1 MVNAEGRKNDR
12 KVGNGKQSSKSSEY
26 PIKDAVKD
34 MLSETTNAKID
45 STKQESKKED
55 EESEEIKNE
64 KFDKGSAHP
73 QSDSVRDANKKTKAA
88 TATTPSPAPKTTS
101 TYSTKWASKYTKE
114 PRKTK
119 PGSNSKKY
127 KENKKEGTAA
137 IPSVQS
143 SAESAEDK
151 ETKEETKGE
160 KEETKG
166 EKEEA
171 KGEKEKTKGEKEK
184 TKGEKEETKGE
195 NKEKK
200 GQKEEAKGEK
210 EETMEEMEE
219 TKGEKEETNGEK
231 KETLVDKKEKTLK
244 KTDVKADAVKA
255 EMRLVRRIYPKS
267 ADMNKDVQNAKENGM
282 SSETIIIEETP
293 EAVAVQKKDNR
304 VISESVSNDIA
315 IEKGMISLSAES
327 TEKRLESTLP
337 KSYAVKQSPGQEH
350 FKRYNF
356 KDPVDPD
363 GQKSNALEE
372 KTRRKRSPQ
381 DDTGIMHKELF
392 EVLRIQG
399 IQH

>member
-12 KVGNGKQSSKSSEY
+12 KVGKGRQSSKSSEY

-34 MLSETTNAKID
+34 MLSETSNMKID
-45 STKQESKKED
+45 SSRRGSKKED
-55 EESEEIKNE
+55 KKSEEIKDE
-64 KFDKGSAHP
+64 KFDEGGANPKA
-73 QSDSVRDANKKTKAA
+73 DSVRDANKKTKAA
-88 TATTPSPAPKTTS
+88 SATTPSPAPKPTS
-101 TYSTKWASKYTKE
+101 TYSTKRASKYTKE

-119 PGSNSKKY
+119 PGSKLKKH
-127 KENKKEGTAA
+127 KENKKELTTAKL
-137 IPSVQS
+137 SVQL

-160 KEETKG
+160 KEETKAEKQETKV
-166 EKEEA
+166 EKEEM
-171 KGEKEKTKGEKEK
+171 
-184 TKGEKEETKGE
+184 KEE
-195 NKEKK
+195 
-200 GQKEEAKGEK
+200 KEEAKGEK
-210 EETMEEMEE
+210 EETKGQKEEKKEEKEETMGEKEE

-231 KETLVDKKEKTLK
+231 KETLVDKKENTSK

-255 EMRLVRRIYPKS
+255 ELRLVRRIYPKS
-267 ADMNKDVQNAKENGM
+267 ADLNKHVQNTKENGM
-282 SSETIIIEETP
+282 SSETMVIEEAP

-315 IEKGMISLSAES
+315 IEKGMISFNAKS

-337 KSYAVKQSPGQEH
+337 KSYAVKQPPGQEH

-356 KDPVDPD
+356 KDPVDRD

-381 DDTGIMHKELF
+381 DDTGIMHK
-392 EVLRIQG
+392 
-399 IQH
+399 

>member
-160 KEETKG
+160 KEE
-166 EKEEA
+166 A

-184 TKGEKEETKGE
+184 TKGEKEETKAE
-195 NKEKK
+195 KQETKVEKEEMKEE
-200 GQKEEAKGEK
+200 KEEAKGEK

-255 EMRLVRRIYPKS
+255 ELRLVRRIYPKS
-267 ADMNKDVQNAKENGM
+267 ADINKDVQNTKENGM
-282 SSETIIIEETP
+282 SSETMVIEEAP

-315 IEKGMISLSAES
+315 IEKGMISFNAKS

-337 KSYAVKQSPGQEH
+337 KSYAVKQPPGQEH

-356 KDPVDPD
+356 KDPVDRD

-381 DDTGIMHKELF
+381 DDTGIMHK
-392 EVLRIQG
+392 
-399 IQH
+399 

>member
-119 PGSNSKKY
+119 PGSKLKKH
-127 KENKKEGTAA
+127 KENKKELTTAKL
-137 IPSVQS
+137 SVQL

-151 ETKEETKGE
+151 ET

-399 IQH
+399 IN

>member
-1 MVNAEGRKNDR
+1 MVNAEGRKHYR
-12 KVGNGKQSSKSSEY
+12 KVGKGKQSSKSSEY

-34 MLSETTNAKID
+34 MLSETSNTKID
-45 STKQESKKED
+45 SSKREGKKED
-55 EESEEIKNE
+55 KKSEEIKNE
-64 KFDKGSAHP
+64 KFDEGSAHP
-73 QSDSVRDANKKTKAA
+73 QADSVRDANKKTKAA
-88 TATTPSPAPKTTS
+88 SATTPSPAPKPTS
-101 TYSTKWASKYTKE
+101 TYSTKLASKYTKE

-119 PGSNSKKY
+119 PGTKSKKH
-127 KENKKEGTAA
+127 KENKKEVTTA
-137 IPSVQS
+137 IQSVQS

-151 ETKEETKGE
+151 DTKEETKGE

-171 KGEKEKTKGEKEK
+171 KGEKEE

-195 NKEKK
+195 KEETMGEKEEK
-200 GQKEEAKGEK
+200 NGQKEEVKGEK
-210 EETMEEMEE
+210 EETMGEKEE
-219 TKGEKEETNGEK
+219 TKGEKEETKGEKEETKGEK
-231 KETLVDKKEKTLK
+231 KETLIDKKEKTSK

-267 ADMNKDVQNAKENGM
+267 ADINKDVQNTKENGM
-282 SSETIIIEETP
+282 SSETMIIEETP

-315 IEKGMISLSAES
+315 IEKGMISFSAED

-337 KSYAVKQSPGQEH
+337 KSYAVKQPPGQEH

-356 KDPVDPD
+356 KDPLDPD

-381 DDTGIMHKELF
+381 DDTGIMHK
-392 EVLRIQG
+392 
-399 IQH
+399 